1 MREKIK
7 SLVNQYVEFFDDHSG
22 TLLDV
27 RGNSRE
33 DWWEQG
39 KFLITKAEGKFFVVC
54 DTKTGEI
61 AGHRYKTISRV
72 EGTEIHF
79 L

>member
-1 MREKIK
+1 MREQIK
-7 SLVNQYVEFFDDHSG
+7 ALLNQYVEFFDARTG

-27 RGNSRE
+27 RGNAKI

-39 KFLITKAEGKFFVVC
+39 KVLITKAEGKFFVAW
-54 DTKTGEI
+54 DTKTGEK
-61 AGHRYKTISRV
+61 AGHRYKKIAKI